1 MGWIFSLSSAKF
13 LRDPAKKLKA
23 QGAQKI
29 PLCDRAVLR
38 SKLPARK
45 SILLRNLDCMR
56 LLIVEDE
63 ARMVELLRKGLAEE
77 GHTVSCATDGVEG
90 LALARAYEF
99 DVIILDVM
107 MPKLSG
113 YEVAKRLRAEKVRT
127 PILMLTAR
135 DSVPDI
141 VQGLDRGA
149 DDYLTKPF
157 SFTEL
162 IARLR
167 AVKRRALVAQDP
179 TLRVADLSLDPAS
192 REVLRGEQSLSLT
205 RTEYNLLERLMF
217 RAGKVVSRRSLIES
231 VWGFDR
237 EIEENTLDAFMHL
250 LRNKIDPPGRP
261 KLIHTVRGVG
271 YTIHPDSHA

>member
-1 MGWIFSLSSAKF
+1 
-13 LRDPAKKLKA
+13 
-23 QGAQKI
+23 
-29 PLCDRAVLR
+29 
-38 SKLPARK
+38 
-45 SILLRNLDCMR
+45 MR

-63 ARMVELLRKGLAEE
+63 PRMVELLRKGLTEE
-77 GHTVSCATDGVEG
+77 GHTVTCATEGAEG
-90 LALARAYEF
+90 LALARGYEF

-157 SFTEL
+157 SFSEL

-167 AVKRRALVAQDP
+167 AVKRRALIAQEP

-192 REVLRGEQSLSLT
+192 REVLRGEQPVSLT

-250 LRNKIDPPGRP
+250 LRNKIDPPGRS

-271 YTIHPDSHA
+271 YTIHPHDRV